1 MTDDPV
7 KLVTKP
13 TAKAEIRDSIV
24 RDLREVL
31 AQAEA
36 GDIDAII
43 VLALHPDGEW
53 SGNNIATTRFSEVIG
68 RIEIVKQQWIAQ
80 YLASH
85 R

>member
-1 MTDDPV
+1 MKKPV
-7 KLVTKP
+7 TLVTKP
-13 TAKAEIRDSIV
+13 TASAEIRDSIV

-36 GDIDAII
+36 GDVDAVIML
-43 VLALHPDGEW
+43 VLHPNGEW
-53 SGNNIATTRFSEVIG
+53 SGNDIATTRFSEVIG
-68 RIEIVKQQWIAQ
+68 RVEIVKQEWIAQ